1 MTIYSSLW
9 SPEMKDYIFSREP
22 KRWPECAYFSLG
34 DKEAKTLNAVL
45 QTVQENTEG
54 VHTYIDAVY

>member
-1 MTIYSSLW
+1 MVQMTIYSSLW

-34 DKEAKTLNAVL
+34 DKEAKT
-45 QTVQENTEG
+45 
-54 VHTYIDAVY
+54 